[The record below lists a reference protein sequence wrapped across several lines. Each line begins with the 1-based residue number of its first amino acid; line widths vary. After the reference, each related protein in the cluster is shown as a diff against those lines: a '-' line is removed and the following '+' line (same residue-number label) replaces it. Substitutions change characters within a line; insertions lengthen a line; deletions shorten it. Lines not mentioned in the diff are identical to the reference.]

1 MYYKWYVIGIGAAV
15 IAIIFTVAQCAGRKS
30 YDLIVNYCGA
40 MYYDNES
47 INGWE
52 QALLP
57 YTDDANGNGSVDVF
71 VQQINFSQDSAS
83 PEIESAV
90 QEKHDMELSN
100 VWSFIFIYDKAEAE
114 IAFSRESASA
124 VYVDANEWAE
134 GTLDESELLYSSDGK
149 PCGVSLAGSKLLESL
164 GIDAS
169 DLYISI
175 RMNYADD
182 ETNAAAQSSAVKAAN
197 AMLEK

>member
-1 MYYKWYVIGIGAAV
+1 M
-15 IAIIFTVAQCAGRKS
+15 
-30 YDLIVNYCGA
+30 
-40 MYYDNES
+40 
-47 INGWE
+47 
-52 QALLP
+52 
-57 YTDDANGNGSVDVF
+57 
-71 VQQINFSQDSAS
+71 
-83 PEIESAV
+83 
-90 QEKHDMELSN
+90 
-100 VWSFIFIYDKAEAE
+100 
-114 IAFSRESASA
+114 
-124 VYVDANEWAE
+124 DANEWAE